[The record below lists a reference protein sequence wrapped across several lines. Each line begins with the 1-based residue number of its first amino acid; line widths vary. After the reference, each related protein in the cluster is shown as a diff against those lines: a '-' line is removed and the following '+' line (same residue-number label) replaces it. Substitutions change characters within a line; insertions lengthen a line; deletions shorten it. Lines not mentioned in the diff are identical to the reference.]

1 MNTYNK
7 ETLFVRRNAQ
17 GDITDV
23 FEGNPDR
30 YYKVVDTAFKIESMK
45 PEDMKLVKGGS

>member
-7 ETLFVRRNAQ
+7 EVVWTRRNSS

-23 FEGNPDR
+23 FEANPDR
-30 YYKVVDTAFKIESMK
+30 YYKVVDTVVRIDSRKS
-45 PEDMKLVKGGS
+45 EDMKLVKGGS